1 MPLQKLYPQI
11 LVSRNLFW
19 RFWHFFLEILIFR
32 GIDQGKSDILAG
44 KCADLFQVKRSQWVK
59 SVWSDT
65 VSVLT
70 TQPYRV
76 LGDSQNL
83 AVEDDSPLVFSIHG
97 YLGAPR
103 DMGLFAK
110 SARDRGLASACPKI
124 SGSQW
129 HKAVH
134 RLSIALEGT
143 GRPVH
148 LVGHSLGGLIAVQL
162 AHLLQDQVLSV
173 STIASPLSGSPHS
186 DRFAFYSAH
195 PLFVTRSSETV
206 SIASPPAPMLAIAG
220 ELDVLVPVESATSV
234 SDTSIVIPGEGHRSL
249 LNKPYTCHLVE
260 DFQEES
266 TS

>member
-1 MPLQKLYPQI
+1 M
-11 LVSRNLFW
+11 
-19 RFWHFFLEILIFR
+19 
-32 GIDQGKSDILAG
+32 GKSDILAG
-44 KCADLFQVKRSQWVK
+44 KCADLFQVNRSQWVK

-65 VSVLT
+65 LSVLT

-83 AVEDDSPLVFSIHG
+83 AIGDDSPLVFSIHG

-110 SARDRGLASACPKI
+110 SAKDRGLASACPKI

-162 AHLLQDQVLSV
+162 AHVLQNQVLSV
-173 STIASPLSGSPHS
+173 ATIASPLSGSPHS

-195 PLFVTRSSETV
+195 PLFVTKTSETV
-206 SIASPPAPMLAIAG
+206 SISPPPAPMLAVAG
-220 ELDVLVPVESATSV
+220 ELDVLVPVGSATSV
-234 SDTSIVIPGEGHRSL
+234 SSRSIVIPGEGHRSL
-249 LNKPYTCHLVE
+249 LNKPYTSHLVE
-260 DFQEES
+260 TFQEES